1 VKHDIKEML
10 KYMGVYMWT
19 YPPAHNEQADQGS
32 SWDGIIPSHPIPWMG
47 RFLKNFSPMGWDGME
62 NFRSHPIPWDIKFL
76 KDVPSHDG
84 MHSLKKKF
92 L

>member
-1 VKHDIKEML
+1 
-10 KYMGVYMWT
+10 
-19 YPPAHNEQADQGS
+19 
-32 SWDGIIPSHPIPWMG
+32 
-47 RFLKNFSPMGWDGME
+47 MGWDGME